1 MFHRIEHTALSV
13 SSLERSLA
21 FYRDL
26 IGMEVILELDF
37 EDETLG
43 IVNGLHGCKAKVV
56 HLKLGATVL
65 ELFEYRQPR
74 GKPSARVRRQCD
86 TGFIHI
92 GFRVTDIHK
101 HFRKMKERNV
111 YFYSKPLEIRP
122 EVFIVYFQGPD
133 GEVCEMRQAAIE
145 E

>member
-1 MFHRIEHTALSV
+1 VFHCIDHTALSV

-26 IGMEVILELDF
+26 IGMEVVFEVDF
-37 EDETLG
+37 DDETLG

-65 ELFEYRQPR
+65 ELFEYRRPR
-74 GKPSARVRRQCD
+74 GKPSARERRQCD

-92 GFRVTDIHK
+92 GFRVTDIQK
-101 HFRKMKERNV
+101 HYEEMRTQGVRFLSE
-111 YFYSKPLEIRP
+111 PLEIRP
-122 EVFIVYFQGPD
+122 GAFIVYFEGPD
-133 GEVCEMRQAAIE
+133 GEVCEMRQVPIE